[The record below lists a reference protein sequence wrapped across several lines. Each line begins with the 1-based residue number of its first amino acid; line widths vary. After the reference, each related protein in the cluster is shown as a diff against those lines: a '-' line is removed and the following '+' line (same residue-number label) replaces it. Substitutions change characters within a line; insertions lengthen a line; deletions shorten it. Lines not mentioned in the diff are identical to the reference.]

1 MLVLFFFFFKQKTA
15 YEMRIS
21 DWSSDVCSS
30 DLGPKRLGIGRLRPR
45 HHDRPAAVGG
55 LSDLDVERDLAEE
68 LHTQALGLA
77 AGPAVAE
84 DVRFVAAV
92 RAHEDALV
100 LPYAEHRHDDLADL
114 VEDLAGVAVGAI
126 LRPHDY

>member
-1 MLVLFFFFFKQKTA
+1 MANQRRLTSARAGAPLLH
-15 YEMRIS
+15 
-21 DWSSDVCSS
+21 D
-30 DLGPKRLGIGRLRPR
+30 DLGSLTRAAGAELGGDLLPHPRGDGPKRLGIGRLRPR

-84 DVRFVAAV
+84 
-92 RAHEDALV
+92 EDRKSTRLNSS
-100 LPYAEHRHDDLADL
+100 H
-114 VEDLAGVAVGAI
+114 
-126 LRPHDY
+126 